1 MGTAARHRAAGPPN
15 PASVAGPGATLVP
28 MAAAPLTTR
37 ERTLRRWIIALAAV
51 AGVMLIL
58 AMAVVLYWV
67 RFVLPTEPDPFTRG
81 PWVAAVSGTTAR
93 VAWTIDPQQPVR
105 VRATSPDGRT
115 ISSGNGLLRGL
126 IPGTRYGWVAD
137 VDGTARAFGSVT
149 TPPPSPGDPVR
160 FIITGDYGAG
170 GEDEY
175 AVARVAAAQ
184 GPAFT
189 VSTGDNVYLTA
200 APVLFDQTI
209 FRPLRPLLAQGP
221 LLGVV
226 GDHDTLWKGGRP
238 LAETLG
244 WPGGGDRSVQR
255 YGRLA
260 FITLGVEGDAADLP
274 FLRSALARTRD
285 ADARWV
291 LIHRPPEAG
300 NPVLPVVADAGAA
313 AVLSGHNHRYERRT
327 VDGVLCLTVGTGG
340 APRSDG
346 DEFTPESAD
355 AVVSIAEFGAVRADY
370 RRGEVAYAFIDL
382 RGQVLGR
389 FRAPA
394 RP

>member
-1 MGTAARHRAAGPPN
+1 MWCNTGA
-15 PASVAGPGATLVP
+15 VAGAD
-28 MAAAPLTTR
+28 LTGR
-37 ERTLRRWIIALAAV
+37 ERVLRRWVIALAAI

-58 AMAVVLYWV
+58 VMAVVLYWL

-81 PWVAAVSGTTAR
+81 PWVAQVSATSARIAWQVDPEQAV
-93 VAWTIDPQQPVR
+93 Q
-105 VRATSPDGRT
+105 VRATGPGGRT
-115 ISSGNGLLRGL
+115 IAARGGRLTGLA
-126 IPGTRYGWVAD
+126 PGTRYGWVAD
-137 VDGTARAFGSVT
+137 TAGTARAFGSIT
-149 TPPPSPGDPVR
+149 TPPLGAGAPVR
-160 FIITGDYGAG
+160 FIILGDYGVG
-170 GEDEY
+170 GEDQY

-189 VSTGDNVYLTA
+189 VSTGDNVYLAA

-209 FRPLRPLLAQGP
+209 FRPMRPLLAQGP

-226 GDHDTLWKGGRP
+226 GDHDTLWRGGRP
-238 LAETLG
+238 LVDTLG

-260 FITLGVEGDAADLP
+260 FITLGVDGDAADLP
-274 FLRSALARTRD
+274 FLRRALAATAG

-291 LIHRPPEAG
+291 IIHRPPASG
-300 NPVLPVVADAGAA
+300 NPVLPVVRQAGAA

-340 APRSDG
+340 APRSG
-346 DEFTPESAD
+346 GEEFTPTSPD
-355 AVVSIAEFGAVRADY
+355 AVVSLAEYGSLRTDY
-370 RRGEVAYAFIDL
+370 GGGQVTYTFIDAGGKV
-382 RGQVLGR
+382 RDR

-394 RP
+394 GG

>member
-1 MGTAARHRAAGPPN
+1 
-15 PASVAGPGATLVP
+15 
-28 MAAAPLTTR
+28 
-37 ERTLRRWIIALAAV
+37 
-51 AGVMLIL
+51 
-58 AMAVVLYWV
+58 
-67 RFVLPTEPDPFTRG
+67 
-81 PWVAAVSGTTAR
+81 
-93 VAWTIDPQQPVR
+93 
-105 VRATSPDGRT
+105 
-115 ISSGNGLLRGL
+115 
-126 IPGTRYGWVAD
+126 
-137 VDGTARAFGSVT
+137 
-149 TPPPSPGDPVR
+149 VR

-300 NPVLPVVADAGAA
+300 NPVLPVVAAAGAA

-370 RRGEVAYAFIDL
+370 RRGAVDYAFIDL
-382 RGQVLGR
+382 RGEVLDR